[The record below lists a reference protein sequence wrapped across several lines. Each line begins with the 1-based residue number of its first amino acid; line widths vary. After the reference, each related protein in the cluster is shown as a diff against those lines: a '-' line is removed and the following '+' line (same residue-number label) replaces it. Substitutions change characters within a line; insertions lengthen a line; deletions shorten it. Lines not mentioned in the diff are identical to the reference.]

1 MRTHD
6 RRYAF
11 LGWLA
16 WTLAK
21 RQLRRAPVEKPPKR
35 RRFLR
40 AVTAIAVLAALAAV
54 WAKRADRG
62 ASGVD
67 EPLA

>member
-1 MRTHD
+1 MRSLD

-11 LGWLA
+11 LGWIA

-21 RQLRRAPVEKPPKR
+21 RQLRRAPSERPPRR

-54 WAKRADRG
+54 WARRG
-62 ASGVD
+62 HRHASGVD
-67 EPLA
+67 EPLT

>member
-1 MRTHD
+1 MRSTD
-6 RRYAF
+6 RRYAI

-21 RQLRRAPVEKPPKR
+21 RQLRRAPSERPPRR
-35 RRFLR
+35 RRFFR

-62 ASGVD
+62 ARGVD

>member
-1 MRTHD
+1 MGSLD
-6 RRYAF
+6 RRYAL

-21 RQLRRAPVEKPPKR
+21 RQLRRAPSERPPRR

-54 WAKRADRG
+54 WAKRGNRD
-62 ASGVD
+62 ASWVD
-67 EPLA
+67 DPLA

>member
-1 MRTHD
+1 MGSNN

-11 LGWLA
+11 LGWIA

-21 RQLRRAPVEKPPKR
+21 RQLRRAPSEKPPRR

-40 AVTAIAVLAALAAV
+40 IVTAIAVLAALAAV
-54 WAKRADRG
+54 WAKRGKRD
-62 ASGVD
+62 ASGVN